1 MRPDGKLGVP
11 CGGTRV
17 SNTATA
23 AGVAVAAVLLGCASP
38 TAPVTNEEMPPVTAG
53 TTVTGP
59 VSFAEH
65 IAPIF
70 QTHCVV
76 CHAEGRT
83 ADRLGISMRLKR
95 DEAYDSI
102 VNQPSSQSA
111 SFVRVM
117 PGSPEQSLLYLKI
130 SLDQPPIGNRMPLAC
145 DKLPDSEIELVRRW
159 IAEGALNN

>member
-1 MRPDGKLGVP
+1 MRPEGTIGVHR
-11 CGGTRV
+11 GTARAP
-17 SNTATA
+17 S
-23 AGVAVAAVLLGCASP
+23 AVVHCVVLAVLVLGCAPP
-38 TAPVTNEEMPPVTAG
+38 TAPVTSEEMPPVTAG

-59 VSFAEH
+59 VSFTEH
-65 IAPIF
+65 VAPIF

-111 SFVRVM
+111 SFVRVL

-145 DKLPDSEIELVRRW
+145 DKLPDGEIELVRRW
-159 IAEGALNN
+159 IAEGAFNN